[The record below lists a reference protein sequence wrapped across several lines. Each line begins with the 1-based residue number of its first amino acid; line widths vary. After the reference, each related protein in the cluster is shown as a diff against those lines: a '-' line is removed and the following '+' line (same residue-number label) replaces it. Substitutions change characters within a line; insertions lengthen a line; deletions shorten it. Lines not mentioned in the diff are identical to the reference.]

1 MNKNSKSTAVGAF
14 ACSLI
19 ALACQ
24 GVHAQSSVTIYGTV
38 DANIGSYK
46 GAATGITSKSVR
58 TWQQEAGGMTTSF
71 FGIKGSEDLGG
82 GLKAEF
88 DLQSFFRNDTG
99 STGRADAIPNVV
111 AADPF
116 FSKAS
121 WVGFS
126 SADWGKLRLGNMIT
140 PLFLNSISSN
150 AFGDSTVFSP
160 INLVTF
166 VGSPLSGGTNWKN
179 TVFYETPK
187 LGGVTLSVNHSFSE
201 GEGGANTGVRG
212 TYASGAFA
220 ASAVWT
226 TVKRDP
232 VTFSDGT
239 TRDNTRNFQLA
250 ASYDFQVVKLFAH
263 LGQTKVLAG
272 TGTTTSDVTH
282 DIWGLSASA
291 PLGNGTLLAG
301 MASRKGDETGGASK
315 RTVISL
321 GYDYALSKRTDLY
334 AVIRS
339 DKTRAAATTL
349 DVSGTSYAAGF
360 RHRF

>member
-1 MNKNSKSTAVGAF
+1 MDKKSRSCRFSALALG
-14 ACSLI
+14 LI
-19 ALACQ
+19 ALGGQ
-24 GVHAQSSVTIYGTV
+24 GAQAQSSVAIYGTI

-46 GAATGITSKSVR
+46 GAATGITGKNVR

-88 DLQSFFRNDTG
+88 DLQSFHRNDTG
-99 STGRADAIPNVV
+99 SSGRSDAIPNVV

-121 WVGFS
+121 WVGFQ
-126 SADWGKLRLGNMIT
+126 SASWGKLRLGNMIT
-140 PLFLNSISSN
+140 PLFLNSIGSN

-166 VGSPLSGGTNWKN
+166 VGSPLSGGTNWKD
-179 TVFYETPK
+179 TVFYETPRM
-187 LGGVTLSVNHSFSE
+187 GGLTLSINHAFSE
-201 GEGGANTGVRG
+201 GANGANTGVRAA
-212 TYASGAFA
+212 YASGAW
-220 ASAVWT
+220 STSLVWT
-226 TVKRDP
+226 SVKRDP

-239 TRDNTRNFQLA
+239 TRNDTRNLQLA
-250 ASYDFQVVKLFAH
+250 AAYDFQVVKLFAH
-263 LGQTKVLAG
+263 LGQIQVLADSASA
-272 TGTTTSDVTH
+272 TRKVTH

-301 MASRKGDETGGASK
+301 MASRKGDEVIGAS
-315 RTVISL
+315 RRSVISL
-321 GYDYALSKRTDLY
+321 GYDYPLSRRTDLY
-334 AVIRS
+334 AVLRN
-339 DKTRAAATTL
+339 DRTRAAAAL
-349 DVSGTSYAAGF
+349 DVSGTSYAAGI